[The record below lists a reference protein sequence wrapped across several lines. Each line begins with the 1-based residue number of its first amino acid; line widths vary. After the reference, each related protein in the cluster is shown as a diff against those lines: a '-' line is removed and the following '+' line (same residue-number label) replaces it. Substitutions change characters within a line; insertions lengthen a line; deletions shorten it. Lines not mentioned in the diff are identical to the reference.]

1 MADMNQQPAWHAGTG
16 LPAVYIVAVEAI
28 AAYFDGKP
36 GADALL
42 LIASFARGKGD
53 LALGSDCD
61 LVLLHDH
68 TFAAT
73 AELPAYEAWLADRA
87 REWQLDRLGR
97 YSGIDLDLHNGR
109 FAPKPRGWTS
119 GPDDFELEIGN
130 TLVYS
135 RPVRQWTD
143 RFERLRA
150 QWLPYYSDKLRAT
163 RLAEALKYA
172 RNDLDHIPVYA
183 ERGLYFQCLKRL
195 HHAVEE
201 TVQAL
206 FIAAR
211 TYPIAYD
218 KWVEEQ
224 VSEILGRP
232 DLYTRL
238 VQVVTIPELSAP
250 VLRER
255 AALLSAVLDG
265 ISSAEPST

>member
-1 MADMNQQPAWHAGTG
+1 MSQRSSWYAGTG
-16 LPAVYIVAVEAI
+16 LPAVYVAAVEAI
-28 AAYFDGKP
+28 AAYFGGKP
-36 GADALL
+36 GVDALL

-61 LVLLHDH
+61 LVLLHDN
-68 TFAAT
+68 TVDAT
-73 AELPAYEAWLADRA
+73 TELPAYEAWFAECNRD
-87 REWQLDRLGR
+87 WHLDRYGR
-97 YSGIDLDLHNGR
+97 YSGIDLEFHAGR

-135 RPVRQWTD
+135 RPVREWTD
-143 RFERLRA
+143 RFQRLRA
-150 QWLPYYSDKLRAT
+150 EWLPYYGDELRVV
-163 RLAEALKYA
+163 RLAAALKYA

-183 ERGLYFQCLKRL
+183 SRGLYFQCLKRL

-201 TVQAL
+201 TLQAL

-218 KWVEEQ
+218 KWVKEQ

-232 DLYTRL
+232 DLYATL
-238 VQVVTIPELSAP
+238 VRVVTIPELSAP
-250 VLRER
+250 VLTER
-255 AALLSAVLDG
+255 AAQLSAVLDG
-265 ISSAEPST
+265 IVSD